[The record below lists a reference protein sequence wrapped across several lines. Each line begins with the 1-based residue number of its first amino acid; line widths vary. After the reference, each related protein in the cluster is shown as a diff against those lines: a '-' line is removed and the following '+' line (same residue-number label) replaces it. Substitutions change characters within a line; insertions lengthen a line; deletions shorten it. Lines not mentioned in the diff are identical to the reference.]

1 MPIAILLIVGLVV
14 YNSGVIDKVKNPN
27 QGKVTEVV
35 APKTVETKI
44 PVKEIKQIPK
54 QPEPIKEE
62 VKVEA
67 KQPEPIKEEVKVEAK
82 QPEPIKEEVKV
93 EAKQPEP
100 IKEEVREKIETQET
114 ATKEVQADEPESDYL
129 KIILYIVGAIATIFG
144 GFYFFS
150 NRGSNQPTSSTIE
163 TARRDIEENY
173 QPEPEPQDQQ
183 PVQEETQTETQD
195 QKPAQEETQ
204 TETQDQKP
212 AQEETQTETIQTE
225 ENSTSE
231 NTNDQSSNN
240 DDENN
245 NK

>member
-44 PVKEIKQIPK
+44 PVKEIKQIP
-54 QPEPIKEE
+54 
-62 VKVEA
+62 

-183 PVQEETQTETQD
+183 P
-195 QKPAQEETQ
+195 AQEETQ

>member
-44 PVKEIKQIPK
+44 PVKETKQIPK

-82 QPEPIKEEVKV
+82 QPEPIKEEVT
-93 EAKQPEP
+93 ENIQ
-100 IKEEVREKIETQET
+100 TQET
-114 ATKEVQADEPESDYL
+114 ATEEVQADEPENDYL

-173 QPEPEPQDQQ
+173 QSEPEPQDQQ
-183 PVQEETQTETQD
+183 L
-195 QKPAQEETQ
+195 AQEETQ
-204 TETQDQKP
+204 TETQDQQP
-212 AQEETQTETIQTE
+212 AQEETQTETTQTE

>member
-44 PVKEIKQIPK
+44 PVKETKQIPK

-100 IKEEVREKIETQET
+100 IKEEVTENIQTQET
-114 ATKEVQADEPESDYL
+114 ATEEVQADEPENDYL

-173 QPEPEPQDQQ
+173 QSEPEPQDQQ
-183 PVQEETQTETQD
+183 L
-195 QKPAQEETQ
+195 AQEETQ
-204 TETQDQKP
+204 TETQDQQP
-212 AQEETQTETIQTE
+212 AQEETQTETTQTE

>member
-44 PVKEIKQIPK
+44 PVKEIKQIP
-54 QPEPIKEE
+54 
-62 VKVEA
+62 
-67 KQPEPIKEEVKVEAK
+67 K

-173 QPEPEPQDQQ
+173 QPELEPQDQQ
-183 PVQEETQTETQD
+183 
-195 QKPAQEETQ
+195 PAQEETQ
-204 TETQDQKP
+204 TETQDQQP
-212 AQEETQTETIQTE
+212 AQEETQTETTETE